1 MPELPEVE
9 TVVRGLRPHIVGNI
23 ISVTVTH
30 RKTLRYPIP
39 RGFINSLN
47 GQTIIG
53 IERRAKYILIELS
66 SGKMWLTH
74 LGMTGSFRLQPQS
87 ATLEKHDHISM
98 IINDDL
104 CLVYNDPRRFGFV
117 DIIPNQNLLSHKFLN
132 NLGYEP
138 FDPSLTPARFFEI
151 IQARSSAIKIAIM
164 DQALIVGVGNIYAS
178 ESLYDA
184 KINPTRSANTL
195 NTIEAKRLL
204 ISIRKILNKAITAG
218 GSTIQNFIHAD
229 GTGGYFQHEFK
240 VYGKAGARCA
250 CSKQH
255 GVIEKIMQ
263 QGRATFFCNAC
274 QT

>member
-9 TVVRGLRPHIVGNI
+9 TVVRGLRPHIVGQI
-23 ISVTVTH
+23 ISEVILR
-30 RKTLRYPIP
+30 RKNLRYSFP
-39 RGFINSLN
+39 RGFIDSLN

-66 SGKMWLTH
+66 SEKMWLIH
-74 LGMTGSFRLQPQS
+74 LGMTGSFRFQS
-87 ATLEKHDHISM
+87 PSSKLENHDHIV
-98 IINDDL
+98 IHLKNGLTLI
-104 CLVYNDPRRFGFV
+104 YNDPRRFGFV
-117 DIIPNQNLLSHKFLN
+117 DIIPKQNLLSHKFLN
-132 NLGYEP
+132 TLGDEP
-138 FDPSLTPARFFEI
+138 LDPSLTPARFFEM
-151 IQARSSAIKIAIM
+151 IQTRSSPIKTAIM
-164 DQALIVGVGNIYAS
+164 DQKLIVGVGNIYAS

-184 KINPTRSANTL
+184 KINPTRPANTL

-204 ISIRKILNKAITAG
+204 ISIRKILNKAIKAG

-240 VYGKAGARCA
+240 VYGQAGKRCA
-250 CSKQH
+250 CGKRS